1 MWKKGSF
8 SSRIMLHMALII
20 MFTFLVSGYISYR
33 ITVNLFSEVV
43 SNQFSK
49 ANEQAAARIDLQIR
63 DIYRISNFIVFNPY
77 VEQVLRRSAETD
89 ERESHTQIS
98 NQDELNKM
106 LYQVKNDENKFYSM
120 FLYDN
125 KDNSFFFHF
134 SAVARS
140 SLRQEVYEE
149 VKMRLA
155 DSSGNL
161 VWFPIALQSSVED
174 SGYRHFFVAARY
186 MKNKDFDQ
194 YGTMVMLFDRSLFS
208 EDLGELVSD
217 EKANVFLYDRQD
229 SLVYTDQ
236 QDQDPSRI
244 PDPAELGA
252 QEIVQENGISYL
264 YAKSRSR
271 EMGFSLVSRVA
282 LDSIQEKSSVV
293 LKISTAVGA
302 VGVLLAVLL
311 LYWSGKRL
319 FKPLS
324 MLVHGMKRMRGGNL
338 ETRVAIDTSDELA
351 YIGQS
356 FNSMAENVNTLVREV
371 YERQLN
377 EREAELT
384 ALQTQLNPHFLHNTL
399 DTIYWQLYLKDE
411 METAKLV
418 VSLSD
423 MLRYALE
430 PADTETLLSDELAQI
445 RNYLTIQSSRH
456 GEELETIIQ
465 MGPGAEQA
473 KVPRLILQPLVE
485 NVFVHAFADKLTSR
499 VLIIH
504 ASIDREFKLESASGE
519 RHGVLRIDIIDNG
532 KGMDEKEM
540 SDIVASAMAPR
551 ATEGPVVGRKR
562 TPIGIR
568 SVIRRLNLIYG
579 EPYGLKMESKP
590 GAGTK
595 IRLLLPI
602 EQGEE
607 SV

>member
-1 MWKKGSF
+1 MFKKGSF

-20 MFTFLVSGYISYR
+20 MFTFFISGYISYR
-33 ITVNLFSEVV
+33 INVNIFSEVV
-43 SNQFSK
+43 SKQFSK

-77 VEQVLRRSAETD
+77 VEQVLRRSAET
-89 ERESHTQIS
+89 ENRESHTRITD
-98 NQDELNKM
+98 QDELNKM

-125 KDNSFFFHF
+125 KDNSFFFHV
-134 SAVARS
+134 SPAAQS
-140 SLRQEVYEE
+140 SLHQDVYEE
-149 VKMRLA
+149 VKLRLA

-161 VWFPIALQSSVED
+161 VWFPIALKSSVEA

-194 YGTMVMLFDRSLFS
+194 YGTMVMFFDRSLFS
-208 EDLGELVSD
+208 DDLGELVSD

-229 SLVYTDQ
+229 RLVYTDQ
-236 QDQDPSRI
+236 RESDPDRI
-244 PDPAELGA
+244 PIPSQLGV

-264 YAKSRSR
+264 YAKSRPR
-271 EMGFSLVSRVA
+271 EMNFALVSRVS
-282 LDSIQEKSSVV
+282 LDSIHEKSSVL
-293 LKISTAVGA
+293 LKISIAVGF
-302 VGVLLAVLL
+302 VGVLLAVMLL
-311 LYWSGKRL
+311 SWSSRRL

-324 MLVHGMKRMRGGNL
+324 MLVHGMKRMREGNL
-338 ETRVAIDTSDELA
+338 ETRVTIDTTDELA

-411 METAKLV
+411 KETAKLV

-430 PADTETLLSDELAQI
+430 PADTETLLSEELDQI
-445 RNYLTIQSSRH
+445 RNYLAIQSSRH

-465 MGPGAEQA
+465 IAPGAEMA

-485 NVFVHAFADKLTSR
+485 NVFEHAFADKLTSC
-499 VLIIH
+499 VLVIH
-504 ASIDREFKLESASGE
+504 ATIDCDVKLQDAPGKASGI
-519 RHGVLRIDIIDNG
+519 LRIDIIDNG
-532 KGMDEKEM
+532 KGMAEEEM
-540 SDIVASAMAPR
+540 SRIVCSAMAPR
-551 ATEGPVVGRKR
+551 ATEGPVVGKKR
-562 TPIGIR
+562 IHIGIR

-579 EPYGLKMESKP
+579 DPYGLKMASKP

-595 IRLLLPI
+595 IRLLIPV
-602 EQGEE
+602 EQGDE
-607 SV
+607 